1 MVRNSIFFGS
11 IGVLAETSELQRQAY
26 NTALKLNGINWQWNI
41 GTYCGLLQKPGGQK
55 RLSSFIGSD
64 LDYEQIIK
72 IHNDKQKIF
81 DELMNDGVEPRLGCI
96 EAIDKC
102 KTLGGKVGFITS
114 TTQTTINAIKKALAG
129 SINFDDF
136 DIITSNKVV
145 SIPKPDKAV
154 YEFAMDSLKLNANEI
169 VAIEDTKTNQQAAIN
184 SGLDCYLFP
193 GEYGTVS
200 YRDINNEKYIASGL
214 EMQNLLY

>member
-72 IHNDKQKIF
+72 GFQKESNEI
-81 DELMNDGVEPRLGCI
+81 
-96 EAIDKC
+96 
-102 KTLGGKVGFITS
+102 
-114 TTQTTINAIKKALAG
+114 LAG
-129 SINFDDF
+129 VQTI
-136 DIITSNKVV
+136 
-145 SIPKPDKAV
+145 
-154 YEFAMDSLKLNANEI
+154 L
-169 VAIEDTKTNQQAAIN
+169 
-184 SGLDCYLFP
+184 
-193 GEYGTVS
+193 
-200 YRDINNEKYIASGL
+200 
-214 EMQNLLY
+214 